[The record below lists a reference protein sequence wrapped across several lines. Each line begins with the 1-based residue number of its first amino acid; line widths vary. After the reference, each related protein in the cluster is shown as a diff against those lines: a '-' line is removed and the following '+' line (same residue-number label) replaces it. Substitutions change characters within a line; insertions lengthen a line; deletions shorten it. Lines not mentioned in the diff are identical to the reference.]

1 MQAVNAFEVEV
12 WGNENQPEEIGN
24 NESTI
29 FKPIDSNL
37 ISSLV
42 SYQTKDRPCV
52 DDLFDW
58 HQIP

>member
-24 NESTI
+24 NESTV

-52 DDLFDW
+52 VDLFD
-58 HQIP
+58 